1 MRENQTESDCR
12 GVDDAVSDSA
22 ESDSSDEYSFS
33 HYGSFGG
40 NSITG
45 YLQGF

>member
-12 GVDDAVSDSA
+12 GVDDAVSDS